1 MGIKGIANKNK
12 SARLG
17 ISLAAVLTIGI
28 ISAYNYLEFEKVV
41 EDENQKL
48 TQSDEDMS
56 PVKMKYGFP
65 EEDYHIEE
73 HTLFPNQFLADILM
87 GYDVNLSRVFEL
99 ENKAKDIFSV
109 RNIRAGKKYAIV
121 RQDSCSAA
129 ACLVYEPDP
138 FRYVVYDLRDS
149 IKVKVVEREVSTS
162 IETTA
167 GVIKSSLWLSM
178 KEKGLS
184 PVLIEKMEDALAWS
198 IDFYHIQDGDRYK
211 LIFERR
217 YIEGEAVGIGRLMGA
232 YYKNSDNEHYA
243 VYFENEEYA
252 GFYDLEG
259 RPTKKGFLKSP
270 VKASRI
276 SSSFNMNR
284 LHPILK
290 RRKPHLGTDY
300 AAPYGTPILA
310 VGNGVVTKAAYT
322 KGNGRYV
329 KIKHD
334 KTFSTQYLHMQ
345 RFADGIR
352 PGVHV
357 KQGDVIGHVGSTGLA
372 TGPHVCFR
380 FWKNGRQVNHLKE
393 NFPPPEPMPA
403 EELPAFFQ
411 VRDAV
416 IKELEEVRFS
426 DEAKISQQA
435 EDTGTAEDLIAQPI

>member
-1 MGIKGIANKNK
+1 VSKVSN
-12 SARLG
+12 SRLTLYKILG
-17 ISLAAVLTIGI
+17 GLIFLVCLITIYNFVDLDHLT
-28 ISAYNYLEFEKVV
+28 STESETELV
-41 EDENQKL
+41 EEEEAEQL
-48 TQSDEDMS
+48 Y
-56 PVKMKYGFP
+56 YGFSP
-65 EEDYHIEE
+65 RQFSIEE
-73 HTLFPNQFLADILM
+73 HTLFPNQFLSDILL
-87 GYDVNLSRVFEL
+87 GYDIPLKKIFEL
-99 ENKAKDIFSV
+99 ELKAKDVFSV

-121 RQDSCSAA
+121 RSDSCAA
-129 ACLVYEPDP
+129 ADYFVYEPDP

-149 IKVKVVEREVSTS
+149 IDVQIIEREITTS

-167 GVIKSSLWLSM
+167 GVVRSSLWLSM
-178 KEKGLS
+178 KEQGLS

-211 LIFERR
+211 LMFERR
-217 YIEGEAVGIGRLMGA
+217 YIDGEPVGIGKLMGA
-232 YYKNSDNEHYA
+232 YYKNADHEYYA
-243 VYFENEEYA
+243 VFYENEEYA

-310 VGNGVVTKAAYT
+310 VGNGVVTKAGYT
-322 KGNGRYV
+322 KGNGKFV

-334 KTFSTQYLHMQ
+334 KTYSTQYLHMQ
-345 RFADGIR
+345 RFASGIK

-357 KQGDVIGHVGSTGLA
+357 TQGQVIGHVGSTGLA

-393 NFPPPEPMPA
+393 NFPPPEPMPKSQ
-403 EELPAFFQ
+403 LPDFFKS
-411 VRDAV
+411 RDHIIEQLDKV
-416 IKELEEVRFS
+416 HFS
-426 DEAKISQQA
+426 DSDGSQIS
-435 EDTGTAEDLIAQPI
+435 DKQPEKRIIKLRS

>member
-1 MGIKGIANKNK
+1 MSTEDIEKNRRPIIAGL
-12 SARLG
+12 SLVAIIFLG
-17 ISLAAVLTIGI
+17 ALG
-28 ISAYNYLEFEKVV
+28 AYSFIDFSSVFQEEEV
-41 EDENQKL
+41 EVAIEE
-48 TQSDEDMS
+48 T
-56 PVKMKYGFP
+56 PAVKMRYGFP
-65 EEDYHIEE
+65 EEEYHIEE

-87 GYDVNLSRVFEL
+87 GYDVSLGRVFEL

-121 RQDSCSAA
+121 RRDSCSAA
-129 ACLVYEPDP
+129 DCLVYEPDP
-138 FRYVVYDLRDS
+138 FRYVVYDLRDT
-149 IKVKVVEREVSTS
+149 INVNIIERDVTTT

-167 GVIKSSLWLSM
+167 GIVKSSLWLSM
-178 KEKGLS
+178 KEQGLS

-217 YIEGEAVGIGRLMGA
+217 YIDGNPVGIGRLKGA
-232 YYKNSDNEHYA
+232 YYKNADNDYYA
-243 VYFENEEYA
+243 VYYENEEYS

-310 VGNGVVTKAAYT
+310 VGNGVVTKAGYT
-322 KGNGRYV
+322 KGNGKYV

-345 RFADGIR
+345 RFAAGIK
-352 PGVHV
+352 PGVSV

-380 FWKNGRQVNHLKE
+380 FWKNGRQVNHLRE
-393 NFPPPEPMPA
+393 NFPPPEPMP
-403 EELPAFFQ
+403 EEQLPEFFE

-416 IKELEEVRFS
+416 IEQLDGVNFS
-426 DEAKISQQA
+426 DEAKIS
-435 EDTGTAEDLIAQPI
+435 DKSNGKTVIDLDAASI